1 MGLKVSSLCVEITRK
16 CNKRCAH
23 CMKGESQSISMSKG
37 IIDKLFE
44 DIDDCKTICF
54 EGGEVLLEIE
64 LLDYFI
70 EKIIKHNWN
79 TEDIQLTTNG
89 IILDSR
95 IVDIYDKFC
104 KSRENR
110 FALLRFSDDVF
121 HDKAEFE
128 NAFNYYQPLI
138 DEKNRQYGNKGHIV
152 CYFASKNR
160 ESSDLPYIVYA
171 GRGKDFVDNNRNI
184 FTPLGTKPVQ
194 YPYQHNH
201 RIKIENDT
209 VCCKLRL
216 CANGNV
222 VFGENTSYEID
233 DEISMGNI
241 LENNLTDILLQ
252 HNNKCLLR
260 CEEASKITY
269 GEKFRDFVPNI
280 SENERISLNMIS
292 LVYKNILKTRELA
305 RELYPY
311 IPAQDIID
319 NIPTP
324 TDFETS
330 HLVEKIYNRYCTT
343 LQANEVISMVDDN
356 IMKKFISDYKEL
368 PKRDMDNRL
377 QLIVAKIVLENND
390 IYMLAHDFFDTKEG
404 VLRCNTFKI
413 LSTLNDK
420 YKTGVLQF
428 TNDKV
433 FFCNG
438 M

>member
-1 MGLKVSSLCVEITRK
+1 M
-16 CNKRCAH
+16 
-23 CMKGESQSISMSKG
+23 
-37 IIDKLFE
+37 
-44 DIDDCKTICF
+44 
-54 EGGEVLLEIE
+54 
-64 LLDYFI
+64 
-70 EKIIKHNWN
+70 
-79 TEDIQLTTNG
+79 NG
-89 IILDSR
+89 CQKWQPCR

-292 LVYKNILKTRELA
+292 LVYKNILKTRKLA

-368 PKRDMDNRL
+368 PKRDMDYRL
-377 QLIVAKIVLENND
+377 QLLVAKIVLENND